1 MAQDFEKA
9 VGLNVGTG
17 ASTILTSDSDDA
29 IIGIRLANILGSTI
43 QVDVYIT
50 HDDGG
55 GDDNYYLVK
64 GINIPPNSSVELVDA
79 GSKIVMQSGDDLV
92 VVSDTASSCD
102 VWVSYI
108 DTISA

>member
-9 VGLNVGTG
+9 VGLNVGTSP
-17 ASTILTSDSDDA
+17 ATILTSDSDDA
-29 IIGIRLANILGSTI
+29 IIGIRLANISGSTI
-43 QVDVYIT
+43 QVDAYIT
-50 HDDGG
+50 HNDGG

-92 VVSDTASSCD
+92 IVSDTASSCD

>member
-9 VGLNVGTG
+9 VGLNVGTSP
-17 ASTILTSDSDDA
+17 ATILTSNSDDA
-29 IIGIRLANILGSTI
+29 LIGIRLANITGSAI

-50 HDDGG
+50 PTDGG

-64 GINIPPNSSVELVDA
+64 GIPIPTNSSVELVDA
-79 GSKIVMQSGDDLV
+79 GSKIVMQSGDDLI
-92 VVSDTASSCD
+92 VVSDTAASCD

>member
-9 VGLNVGTG
+9 VGLNVGTSP
-17 ASTILTSDSDDA
+17 ATILTSNSDDA

-108 DTISA
+108 DVISA

>member
-17 ASTILTSDSDDA
+17 ATTILTSNSDDA

-50 HDDGG
+50 HNDGG
-55 GDDNYYLVK
+55 GDDNYYLVRYQYSTK
-64 GINIPPNSSVELVDA
+64 FIRR
-79 GSKIVMQSGDDLV
+79 
-92 VVSDTASSCD
+92 TCRRRF
-102 VWVSYI
+102 
-108 DTISA
+108 